1 MLALHI
7 KVCKSNIKNNAVRM
21 RYISTVL
28 LSNLPITAE
37 SERYRNTLRRRDQ
50 EIKDFQDAAALQAL
64 ENHKYA
70 KEHDT
75 YEERIAFLESEL
87 SIAQQAHAQLDEQKQ
102 ENLMLKETID
112 RMRFDM
118 DEMRNN
124 AASTATGGGGSSGQ
138 SSRSNTMSKSLG
150 AELLGKMT
158 GAHWEKMRGNQWGI
172 ADGEGHGEGE
182 EEGESGETVVN
193 LDSDGEETE
202 GEDVVQTIITRKKR
216 VSLHFLSLSFA
227 PLVLTFRCLQKVPG
241 RANKIETVQYH
252 ETKEYSDA
260 YTQHE
265 SAEFTASAQIQTDLE
280 PKILTASFSTQT
292 DEPLVQTL
300 AIQTDPEPLPPPKVT
315 IDTEIQTEEV
325 AVETSRSP
333 SPNET
338 MASSSS
344 TLVPPTPKPAIAS
357 LHPDLPPAY
366 NQVTEQDQDEQ
377 KWRVATETLKHWH
390 KGVNIPFEPVPGGV
404 SEDAVEHWKSL
415 QDELGIGC
423 MVVDEVIA
431 TSEKTGQPRS
441 TKDGKR
447 RSKFYNIYNTYV
459 YGHGK
464 DGPSSFP
471 TSFASQIALCM
482 GASAFV
488 VLALG
493 PYVIPHYAIPGGPTY
508 YDRSAWHAFNSMQ
521 ATGEGFSPDSATAV
535 WSFIGRV
542 GDGAARIARGWPT

>member
-1 MLALHI
+1 
-7 KVCKSNIKNNAVRM
+7 
-21 RYISTVL
+21 
-28 LSNLPITAE
+28 
-37 SERYRNTLRRRDQ
+37 
-50 EIKDFQDAAALQAL
+50 
-64 ENHKYA
+64 
-70 KEHDT
+70 
-75 YEERIAFLESEL
+75 
-87 SIAQQAHAQLDEQKQ
+87 
-102 ENLMLKETID
+102 
-112 RMRFDM
+112 
-118 DEMRNN
+118 
-124 AASTATGGGGSSGQ
+124 
-138 SSRSNTMSKSLG
+138 
-150 AELLGKMT
+150 
-158 GAHWEKMRGNQWGI
+158 
-172 ADGEGHGEGE
+172 
-182 EEGESGETVVN
+182 
-193 LDSDGEETE
+193 
-202 GEDVVQTIITRKKR
+202 
-216 VSLHFLSLSFA
+216 
-227 PLVLTFRCLQKVPG
+227 LQKVPG

-265 SAEFTASAQIQTDLE
+265 SAEFTTSAQIQTDPE

-300 AIQTDPEPLPPPKVT
+300 AIQTVPEPLPPPKVT

-325 AVETSRSP
+325 AVEISRSP
-333 SPNET
+333 SPDEA

-344 TLVPPTPKPAIAS
+344 TVVPPTPKPAIAT

-377 KWRVATETLKHWH
+377 KWRVAAETLKHWH
-390 KGVNIPFEPVPGGV
+390 KGVNVPFEPVPGGV

-493 PYVIPHYAIPGGPTY
+493 PYVIPYYAIPGGPTY